1 MFDINDIQEI
11 LPHRYPF
18 LLVDKILKLEPSK
31 KIVGLKNVTIN
42 ENFFQ
47 GHYPDQPVMPGV
59 LIIETMAQT
68 GGFLMLKSFINRED
82 VIPYFAGIDKAK
94 FRRPVM
100 PGDQLIITCEVIKLK
115 SKVAKIKAIAEV
127 NDELAAEA
135 KLLFAAK

>member
-1 MFDINDIQEI
+1 MFDIKDIQKI

-18 LLVDKILKLEPSK
+18 LLVDKILKLEPSE
-31 KIVGLKNVTIN
+31 KIVGLKNVSIN

-47 GHYPDQPVMPGV
+47 GHYPNEPVMPGV
-59 LIIETMAQT
+59 LIIESMAQT
-68 GGFLMLKSFINRED
+68 GGFLMLKSFINKED

-115 SKVAKIKAIAEV
+115 SKVAKVKAIAEV